1 MNIRM
6 TNTAMWNIDG
16 NIVLAR
22 LTAFKGKG

>member
-6 TNTAMWNIDG
+6 TNTAILNIDG

-22 LTAFKGKG
+22 LAAFKAKR